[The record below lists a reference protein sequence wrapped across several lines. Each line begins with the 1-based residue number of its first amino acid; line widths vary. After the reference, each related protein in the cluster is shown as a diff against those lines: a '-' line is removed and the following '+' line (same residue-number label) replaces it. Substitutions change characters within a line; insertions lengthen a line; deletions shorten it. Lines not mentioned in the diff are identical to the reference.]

1 MYYRDGDAYAL
12 ATITAYINERKIA
25 FDRMSSGISKHGM
38 LTRMGIITDTKRNTF
53 VKVMQEFEH
62 RYELLL
68 EDKYLRHIL
77 L

>member
-1 MYYRDGDAYAL
+1 MYYHDGDAYAL

-25 FDRMSSGISKHGM
+25 FDRMTSGISKHGM
-38 LTRMGIITDTKRNTF
+38 LTRMTILTTTKKHTF
-53 VKVMQEFEH
+53 VKVMQELEN
-62 RYELLL
+62 RYELVL